1 MLIGIFRVSGHSMLP
16 TLRPGRLVVV
26 SSIPYFFLQP
36 KPGDIVLFKQELKTL
51 IKRIRK
57 IEKAKYFVEGENQK
71 DSLKIEPLLRNQI
84 LAKCILY

>member
-51 IKRIRK
+51 NSIKQLLMLG
-57 IEKAKYFVEGENQK
+57 VESRAQY
-71 DSLKIEPLLRNQI
+71 Q
-84 LAKCILY
+84 